1 MQRLAH
7 KIVAALLG
15 SRSPADELE
24 LIGGL
29 NRARLVQRA
38 PAVDHIYA
46 GVLQGLDRSQI
57 QTVHTDSLA
66 RDPQL
71 SQTFHHLGD
80 EVFCSRRWTHG
91 EHVSIK
97 APESA
102 AVSRRLALADQR
114 RPFGGN

>member
-7 KIVAALLG
+7 EIVAALLG

-46 GVLQGLDRSQI
+46 GVLQGLDRFQI
-57 QTVHTDSLA
+57 EGVHTEALA
-66 RDPQL
+66 RDSEL
-71 SQTFHHLGD
+71 AQTFHHLGD
-80 EVFCSRRWTHG
+80 EVFCSHRWTHG
-91 EHVSIK
+91 EHVSVK

>member
-7 KIVAALLG
+7 EIVAALLG
-15 SRSPADELE
+15 SCSPADELE

-46 GVLQGLDRSQI
+46 GVLQGLDRFQI
-57 QTVHTDSLA
+57 EGVHTEALA
-66 RDPQL
+66 RDSEL
-71 SQTFHHLGD
+71 AQTFHHLGD
-80 EVFCSRRWTHG
+80 EVFCSHRWTHG
-91 EHVSIK
+91 EHVSVK